1 MVYLCLCILV
11 TQLCLTLCNSMD
23 CSPPGSS
30 VHGILQAR
38 ILEWSHS
45 LLQGI
50 FPTQGSK
57 VGFLPKSLQ
66 LDSLLSEP
74 LGKPKTFGLTPRHE
88 GSYFLNQRL
97 NPQPLL
103 WKIKSTTGPQ
113 GESQVFFFF
122 SLICFPFPSL
132 AAIMWRLPFKVKHTQ
147 SYCIRSTI

>member
-1 MVYLCLCILV
+1 MVYLCLCMLV

-122 SLICFPFPSL
+122 LFNLFS
-132 AAIMWRLPFKVKHTQ
+132 LPFLGSNNVK
-147 SYCIRSTI
+147 IAF